1 MREDTIEDEFNSMAS
16 TTNGGTD
23 CGMSLNE
30 ALYYFLV
37 YSLLGWI
44 LENVYSY
51 FTRGVFWK
59 EGFLLGPYKP
69 MYGFA
74 PVILLLLVDIEEFL
88 FRQPG
93 ARLIAVIVLCVMIPT
108 VVEYVSGYLLKA
120 WFGRQWWDY
129 SGYVGQVQGHIC
141 LRFSL
146 YWGVLSLLCLYG
158 IQPLLSH
165 HYMKIQ
171 SIWVYAG
178 PVLLLIFLMD
188 LAWTSSLRRRDLKQS
203 RV

>member
-1 MREDTIEDEFNSMAS
+1 MAS
-16 TTNGGTD
+16 TTDGRIDTVMPLD
-23 CGMSLNE
+23 E

-74 PVILLLLVDIEEFL
+74 PVILLLLVDIEESL
-88 FRQPG
+88 LRQQG
-93 ARLIAVIVLCVMIPT
+93 ARMISVIVLCVMVPT

-146 YWGVLSLLCLYG
+146 YWGALSMLCLYW

-165 HYMKIQ
+165 HYWKIQ

-178 PVLLLIFLMD
+178 PIMLLIFLMD
-188 LAWTSSLRRRDLKQS
+188 FAWTTSVRRREWKQS

>member
-1 MREDTIEDEFNSMAS
+1 MAS
-16 TTNGGTD
+16 TTDGGTD
-23 CGMSLNE
+23 SDMSLDE

-59 EGFLLGPYKP
+59 EGFLLGPFKP

-74 PVILLLLVDIEEFL
+74 PVILLLLVDIEESL
-88 FRQPG
+88 LRQPLS
-93 ARLIAVIVLCVMIPT
+93 RMIAVIALCLIVPS

-129 SGYVGQVQGHIC
+129 SGYVGQLQGHIC

-146 YWGVLSLLCLYG
+146 YWGALSLLCLYG
-158 IQPLLSH
+158 FQPLLSQN
-165 HYMKIQ
+165 YLKIQ
-171 SIWVYAG
+171 SIWAYAG
-178 PVLLLIFLMD
+178 PILLLILLADF
-188 LAWTSSLRRRDLKQS
+188 AWTTSARRRDWKQS

>member
-1 MREDTIEDEFNSMAS
+1 
-16 TTNGGTD
+16 
-23 CGMSLNE
+23 MSLDE
-30 ALYYFLV
+30 GLYYFLV
-37 YSLLGWI
+37 YSLLGWV

-74 PVILLLLVDIEEFL
+74 PMILLLLVDVEESL
-88 FRQPG
+88 FSQPW
-93 ARLIAVIVLCVMIPT
+93 AQMIAFIALCVIVPT
-108 VVEYVSGYLLKA
+108 VVEYVSGYLLKTC
-120 WFGRQWWDY
+120 FGRQWWDY
-129 SGYVGQVQGHIC
+129 SGYAGQIQGHIC

-158 IQPLLSH
+158 IQPLLLQN
-165 HYMKIQ
+165 YLKIQ
-171 SIWVYAG
+171 MIWAYAG
-178 PVLLLIFLMD
+178 PLLLLIFVAD
-188 LAWTSSLRRRDLKQS
+188 FAWTTIVRRRDWKQS